1 MPNTGKKLPE
11 KRNLTFPVVRYFIW
25 KIQFLSNILS
35 MIALT
40 DFVPISNKYF
50 FGGAVDTRGKPLLE
64 GCSLFSSE
72 CETMLYLRKYGILN
86 LRIIIFPRKKIVVLF
101 SSNIWI
107 CSRRTFRTLTNIF
120 DEAFWRQS
128 LLRQGKRFYRSENL

>member
-1 MPNTGKKLPE
+1 MKNTVSLE
-11 KRNLTFPVVRYFIW
+11 
-25 KIQFLSNILS
+25 LS

-40 DFVPISNKYF
+40 DFGPISYKYF

-64 GCSLFSSE
+64 GYSLFSSE
-72 CETMLYLRKYGILN
+72 CETMLYLRKYCILN

-101 SSNIWI
+101 NSNIRI

-120 DEAFWRQS
+120 DEAVLRQS
-128 LLRQGKRFYRSENL
+128 SLRQGKRFYRLENL

>member
-1 MPNTGKKLPE
+1 
-11 KRNLTFPVVRYFIW
+11 
-25 KIQFLSNILS
+25 

-40 DFVPISNKYF
+40 DFGPISNKYF

-120 DEAFWRQS
+120 DEAFFETVFVKARKKILQI
-128 LLRQGKRFYRSENL
+128 GKLVKHYFTCNKKNFAFFIAIKPFRYAF

>member
-1 MPNTGKKLPE
+1 MPNTSKKLPE
-11 KRNLTFPVVRYFIW
+11 KGNLTFPVVRYFIW

-40 DFVPISNKYF
+40 DFGPISNKYF

-86 LRIIIFPRKKIVVLF
+86 LRIIIFPRKKLLFYLVLIF
-101 SSNIWI
+101 GYVAEGHLEPWQTS
-107 CSRRTFRTLTNIF
+107 LTKL
-120 DEAFWRQS
+120 FWDS
-128 LLRQGKRFYRSENL
+128 LC

>member
-1 MPNTGKKLPE
+1 
-11 KRNLTFPVVRYFIW
+11 
-25 KIQFLSNILS
+25 

-40 DFVPISNKYF
+40 DFGPISNKYF

-86 LRIIIFPRKKIVVLF
+86 LRIIIFPRKKLLFYLVL
-101 SSNIWI
+101 
-107 CSRRTFRTLTNIF
+107 IF
-120 DEAFWRQS
+120 GYVAEGH
-128 LLRQGKRFYRSENL
+128 LEP